1 MDLLI
6 IDTTTES
13 KGTQLE
19 RFCQRLF
26 EEFGLLN
33 STCNVVKKGGSEYD
47 VTAEKVLDT
56 ESSLTIPVMAECKAY
71 TTPCNMN
78 HWLKFLGKL
87 HQLQNTNPKAEGYFV
102 ALSGVNGNVWG
113 NIQDMNDETVHVICK
128 DNLIEYI
135 KKEYKLSDPNSVRS
149 HIGFYTNRFVDTC
162 DIILCNNQA
171 YWLVR
176 FNATDYSILSAD
188 NAPISEIE
196 FKEISMALSSKK
208 FINYIDLISEREKLE
223 RFYFIKGLIFCI
235 AFNNYAPDEN
245 TLRTFLSKFNVDITV
260 EEIKTVLLTT
270 EYVSHKF
277 PIRINFPACKV
288 ELLSYIL
295 LFPLFGETLTSKLY
309 QDTID
314 EELLE
319 EILVLQG
326 KIILDVDKRKECLQI
341 LKFSASALS
350 NVIKPDGF
358 IVNSLRNAHLF
369 QINRRSWVNQQAIE
383 KFYKLL
389 IDGMEKDFSNQYYQ
403 KFALMLGVKSYN
415 FHRKF
420 TVNDNSDNCISIESS
435 PRIQFCQVDN
445 LPGKPTISIV
455 SMVDTWQGI

>member
-1 MDLLI
+1 M
-6 IDTTTES
+6 
-13 KGTQLE
+13 
-19 RFCQRLF
+19 
-26 EEFGLLN
+26 
-33 STCNVVKKGGSEYD
+33 
-47 VTAEKVLDT
+47 
-56 ESSLTIPVMAECKAY
+56 
-71 TTPCNMN
+71 
-78 HWLKFLGKL
+78 
-87 HQLQNTNPKAEGYFV
+87 
-102 ALSGVNGNVWG
+102 
-113 NIQDMNDETVHVICK
+113 
-128 DNLIEYI
+128 
-135 KKEYKLSDPNSVRS
+135 
-149 HIGFYTNRFVDTC
+149 
-162 DIILCNNQA
+162 
-171 YWLVR
+171 
-176 FNATDYSILSAD
+176 
-188 NAPISEIE
+188 
-196 FKEISMALSSKK
+196 
-208 FINYIDLISEREKLE
+208 
-223 RFYFIKGLIFCI
+223 
-235 AFNNYAPDEN
+235 
-245 TLRTFLSKFNVDITV
+245 
-260 EEIKTVLLTT
+260 
-270 EYVSHKF
+270 
-277 PIRINFPACKV
+277 
-288 ELLSYIL
+288 LSYIL

-455 SMVDTWQGI
+455 SMVDTGQGI